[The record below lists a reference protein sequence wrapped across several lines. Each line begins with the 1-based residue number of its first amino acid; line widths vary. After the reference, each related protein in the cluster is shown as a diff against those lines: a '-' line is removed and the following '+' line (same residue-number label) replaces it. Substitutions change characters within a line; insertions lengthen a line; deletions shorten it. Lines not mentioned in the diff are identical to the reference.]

1 MLYLVIIKK
10 IIINCLL
17 LHQIVKINN
26 RHLNNKNIYFYLSV
40 GGCGGSGGGGGGG
53 FDIDPPQPPLMF
65 FLNFR
70 VFFALYVLRILLP
83 LRIVLFF
90 VLPKIFKNENM
101 DFNDFAIYT

>member
-40 GGCGGSGGGGGGG
+40 GGCGGSSGGGGG

-83 LRIVLFF
+83 LLIVLFF

>member
-40 GGCGGSGGGGGGG
+40 GGCGGSGGGGGG